1 MKLFKPT
8 ATDAASL
15 KLGRQKIRKYGFT
28 ADHVPYLTNFNHR
41 EIPLMITDPTTG
53 TLTENP
59 ALRPLASSKP
69 KAVKKTAP
77 KKVPKKA
84 AKPTAPVKAPKKAAA
99 PSADGKTSLKAICQ
113 KLKLDPKA
121 ARVKLRRNADK
132 LGFHNTT
139 DRWMFTDIQAAKVEE
154 ILSTSK

>member
-8 ATDAASL
+8 ATDSAAL
-15 KLGRQKIRKYGFT
+15 KLGREKLRKYGFT
-28 ADHVPYLTNFNHR
+28 ADHVPYLTAYNYGDKLMTDETTHPGLK
-41 EIPLMITDPTTG
+41 PLV
-53 TLTENP
+53 
-59 ALRPLASSKP
+59 S
-69 KAVKKTAP
+69 AP
-77 KKVPKKA
+77 KKVTKKTPAKA
-84 AKPTAPVKAPKKAAA
+84 AKEARAAPKAKTLATTPVKSLKKT
-99 PSADGKTSLKAICQ
+99 PISTDGKTSLKAICQ